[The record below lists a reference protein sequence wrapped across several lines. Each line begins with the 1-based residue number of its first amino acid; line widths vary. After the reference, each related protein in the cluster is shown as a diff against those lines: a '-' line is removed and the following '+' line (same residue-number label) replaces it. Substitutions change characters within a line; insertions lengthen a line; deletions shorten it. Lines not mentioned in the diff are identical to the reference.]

1 MHARR
6 LVIVVVAFATVA
18 AMLGG
23 GAAAS
28 TSHLLALYTFNGT
41 LADAS
46 GHNRTAHD
54 TGTPVYASGA
64 PFGGKAIVF
73 SPAGNAIV
81 LAPLNISPAARPQ
94 LTMGAWVKAASV
106 ATPQYGIISN
116 DDGNYDRTLGI
127 DSRPASSGVVWSAFI
142 GGNVVG
148 SVPVV
153 TKKWYFIA
161 ISYDQS
167 TQPGKYAFY
176 VNDGSKTTTLAG
188 VDSFD
193 TDSHT
198 DAVDIGRNPSF
209 DSSFSG
215 EAANAFFYAGV
226 LTKSQIASIVARGPS
241 AIPR

>member
-1 MHARR
+1 MQRR
-6 LVIVVVAFATVA
+6 RFGIAVVASAFVA

-23 GAAAS
+23 SADAT

-54 TGTPVYASGA
+54 TGTPAYVKGA

-73 SPAGNAIV
+73 GSGNAIV
-81 LAPLNISPAARPQ
+81 LAPLNISPAARPR
-94 LTMGAWVKAASV
+94 LTMGAWVNATSD

-116 DDGNYDRTLGI
+116 DDNNYDRTLGI
-127 DSRPASSGVVWSAFI
+127 DSRPATSGVVWSAFV
-142 GGNVVG
+142 GGSVVG

-153 TKKWYFIA
+153 TKKWYFVA

-167 TQPGKYAFY
+167 TPPGKYAFY
-176 VNDGSKTTTLAG
+176 VNDGSTTTTLTG
-188 VDSFD
+188 VDNFD
-193 TDSHT
+193 ADSHL

-209 DSSFSG
+209 DSSFNG
-215 EAANAFFYAGV
+215 KVANAFFYAGI
-226 LTKSQIASIVARGPS
+226 LTKSQIASIIAHGPS